1 MSEPSLKPVVEMTD
15 GQSIANRRI
24 SRQLIGVKPVQKD
37 REMIRHQN
45 RRLLWERK
53 LDVLYFIFFVI
64 HLPVMLGTTPQH
76 LWWLEGNASRES
88 RQYRFL

>member
-1 MSEPSLKPVVEMTD
+1 MFKPSLTPGVEMTD
-15 GQSIANRRI
+15 GQSIAT

-37 REMIRHQN
+37 TEMKN

-53 LDVLYFIFFVI
+53 LDVLYFIFFLI

-76 LWWLEGNASRES
+76 PRWWKKMLDGVHNTS
-88 RQYRFL
+88 F